1 MYQILDNSLES
12 YVVVKFEGKIT
23 SKDYD
28 KLLPFFEDTIVRNG
42 SLKILCDFS
51 EMLGVEISVV
61 WRDFKFGI
69 IHFRDWSRVAIVG
82 GPRWMKACA
91 KPFVLIMPFDC
102 KFFNKDRL
110 KQAEVWVSC
119 LK

>member
-1 MYQILDNSLES
+1 MYQILDNSLGS
-12 YVVVKFEGKIT
+12 YVAVKFIGKIT

-28 KLLPFFEDTIVRNG
+28 TLLPFFEDAIVRDG
-42 SLKILCDFS
+42 PLKILCDFS

-69 IHFRDWSRVAIVG
+69 THFRDCSRIAIVG

-102 KFFNKDRL
+102 KFFNKDHL

-119 LK
+119 